1 MNAAPF
7 AIIARGLCKMFP
19 LHMSSLLRLWLGQI
33 RDVPSFSAL
42 KDVNLSVPRG
52 TMVGVLGAN
61 GAGKSTLLRVLAGI
75 YTPDAGQVTM
85 DGDVAS
91 LFELGGFG
99 NGHLT
104 GRNYVHRFLQL
115 NNVPPPLYAALMEE
129 IMEFSELGPS
139 FEETV
144 RTYSTGMAARLY
156 FSTATAVQRRIYLV
170 DEILSVGD
178 EHFRVKSWARMRQRL
193 SAGASGVL
201 VTHDWS
207 AVIKLC
213 RTAYVLDHGA
223 ITREGPA
230 DVVVADYLQLPA
242 PAPVA
247 GRIIAPKEFHA
258 VCGAP
263 LRLELT
269 VQLDVDIAAELSV
282 SIEYL
287 VLGVGWEIVLL
298 SEFTPVA
305 QQAGTYRVRIDA
317 PHTPLQPGNYMV
329 SLFLSGAPDPATGVR
344 QSLHGYS
351 WTYGNG
357 LTLVVAGTPREDLAP
372 FPIIWRQVAA

>member
-1 MNAAPF
+1 MNAPSY
-7 AIIARGLCKMFP
+7 AIVARGLRKLFP
-19 LHMSSLLRLWLGQI
+19 LHMTSLLRLWLGQI
-33 RDVPSFSAL
+33 RAVPSFAAL
-42 KDVNLSVPRG
+42 KDVSLSVPRG
-52 TMVGVLGAN
+52 EMVGVLGAN

-85 DGDVAS
+85 EGDYAA

-115 NNVPPPLYAALMEE
+115 NDVPKPLHAALMEE

-139 FEETV
+139 FEETI
-144 RTYSTGMAARLY
+144 RTYSTGMGARLY
-156 FSTATAVQRRIYLV
+156 FATATAVQREIYLV

-193 SAGASGVL
+193 SSGASGIL

-213 RTAYVLDHGA
+213 RTACVLDHGA

-230 DVVVADYLQLPA
+230 DIVVADYLQLPA
-242 PAPVA
+242 PESNL
-247 GRIIAPKEFHA
+247 GRIIAPTEFHA

-263 LRLELT
+263 LRLEFE
-269 VQLDVDIAAELSV
+269 VRLDADIAAQVAV
-282 SIEYL
+282 SIEFL

-305 QQAGTYRVRIDA
+305 QRAGNYRARIDA
-317 PHTPLQPGNYMV
+317 PHTPLRPGNYMV

-344 QSLHGYS
+344 ENLHGFS

-357 LTLVVAGTPREDLAP
+357 LNLVVTGTPRDDLAP
-372 FPIIWRQVAA
+372 FPVVWRQVAA